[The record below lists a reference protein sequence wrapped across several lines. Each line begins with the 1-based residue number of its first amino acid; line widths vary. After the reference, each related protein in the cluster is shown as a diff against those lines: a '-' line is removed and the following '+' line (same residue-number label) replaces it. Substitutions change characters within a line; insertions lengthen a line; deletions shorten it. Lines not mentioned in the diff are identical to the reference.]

1 MRKLKGT
8 LSHETY
14 LYAQTVLASLFGN
27 MFQLTDLWNSNI
39 PTFEDYGQ
47 WLTKQMFMF
56 DSDLL
61 AGDEDFVDP
70 TGIATHIYKFHPNI
84 LALLGVR
91 YVVSDGTVSSPSVT
105 EILQQRRAAGT
116 LRLYEIENVN
126 LGNFSPT
133 EVVVASSYD
142 DAVARLKH
150 IQGRDTVILLEL
162 GAPAVP
168 SRSGRAS
175 SPGRGKG
182 RLSHQ
187 GPELR
192 EFAAD
197 PAGAVF
203 SLLGARGTGE
213 RGGHLPRQYHPD
225 RALFPR
231 QSRCCPAVRVRLD
244 EFGLSQAGRR

>member
-1 MRKLKGT
+1 
-8 LSHETY
+8 
-14 LYAQTVLASLFGN
+14 
-27 MFQLTDLWNSNI
+27 
-39 PTFEDYGQ
+39 
-47 WLTKQMFMF
+47 MFMF

-105 EILQQRRAAGT
+105 DILQQRRAAGT

-142 DAVARLKH
+142 DAVARLKTYKVETRSFCST
-150 IQGRDTVILLEL
+150 GAL
-162 GAPAVP
+162 GVPLVPAVQA
-168 SRSGRAS
+168 RLVVE
-175 SPGRGKG
+175 KG
-182 RLSHQ
+182 GYHIKAQ
-187 GPELR
+187 TR

>member
-39 PTFEDYGQ
+39 PTFEDYGHAHLKEYVHVRQ
-47 WLTKQMFMF
+47 R
-56 DSDLL
+56 S
-61 AGDEDFVDP
+61 AGGRRRLRGPNGHASTD
-70 TGIATHIYKFHPNI
+70 IYKFHPNI

-150 IQGRDTVILLEL
+150 IQGRDTVILLDS
-162 GAPAVP
+162 APCRP
-168 SRSGRAS
+168 LLSRPCKLAWS
-175 SPGRGKG
+175 
-182 RLSHQ
+182 
-187 GPELR
+187 
-192 EFAAD
+192 
-197 PAGAVF
+197 
-203 SLLGARGTGE
+203 
-213 RGGHLPRQYHPD
+213 
-225 RALFPR
+225 
-231 QSRCCPAVRVRLD
+231 
-244 EFGLSQAGRR
+244 